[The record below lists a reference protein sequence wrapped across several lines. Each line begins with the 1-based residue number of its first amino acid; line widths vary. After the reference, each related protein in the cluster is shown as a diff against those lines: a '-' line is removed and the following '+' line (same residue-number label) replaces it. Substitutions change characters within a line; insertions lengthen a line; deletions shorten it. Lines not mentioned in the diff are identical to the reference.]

1 MYKQMLYACL
11 CKCLCVQMMFPNFS
25 RSNTS
30 FYPVLTDYG
39 LCSTLNSKT
48 PSEVFNGEYMEDF
61 KSIYGLNSSS
71 RSLETSAKKEISFII
86 DSRSR
91 AKYPFDL
98 TTETRFAM

>member
-1 MYKQMLYACL
+1 
-11 CKCLCVQMMFPNFS
+11 MMFPNYS

-39 LCSTLNSKT
+39 LCSTLNSKM
-48 PSEVFNGEYMEDF
+48 PSEVFTGQYMEDF
-61 KSIYGLNSSS
+61 QSIYGLNNIS

-86 DSRSR
+86 DSKSR

>member
-1 MYKQMLYACL
+1 MYVSVCVRI
-11 CKCLCVQMMFPNFS
+11 CVQMMFPIFS

-48 PSEVFNGEYMEDF
+48 PSEVFTGQYMEDF
-61 KSIYGLNSSS
+61 QSIYGLNNAS

-86 DSRSR
+86 DSKSR